1 MLIIICGPTCVGK
14 TKVGIEVAKH
24 IKGEVV
30 SADSQQIYKELNIG
44 TAKPTAKERKEVPH
58 HLIDIVK
65 PDEQFDVAKYLELAD
80 SAIKGIV
87 KRGRVPVVVGG
98 AGLYLRVLCF
108 GISHS
113 PPRDAKFRSMLLE
126 QRAKCGMES
135 LYKMLQEKDPIV
147 AKKIQPNDTTRVIRA
162 LEVIHLTGKSIT
174 FYQTGYGNQN
184 KRYDYLKIGLHLDR
198 AELYRRIDER
208 VDKMVAEGLLE
219 EANEL
224 AKKYGRT
231 CQALNAVGYK
241 EMNVDLIKRNS
252 RHYAK
257 HQLTWFK
264 ADKEIKWFRPNDLDK
279 IFNFIDTNF
288 VSV

>member
-30 SADSQQIYKELNIG
+30 SADSQQIYKELDIG

-58 HLIDIVK
+58 HLVDIVK

-80 SAIKGIV
+80 FAIKGIT

-98 AGLYLRVLCF
+98 AGLYLRVLCH
-108 GISHS
+108 GLSQS
-113 PPRDAKFRSMLLE
+113 PPRDSKFRSMLLE
-126 QRAKCGMES
+126 QREKCGMES
-135 LYKMLQEKDPIV
+135 LYKMLQEKDPVV

-162 LEVIHLTGKSIT
+162 LEVLHLTGKSIA
-174 FYQTGYGNQN
+174 FYQAGYGTKN

-198 AELYRRIDER
+198 HELYKRIDDR
-208 VDKMVAEGLLE
+208 VDQMVADGLLE

-224 AKKYGRT
+224 VKKYGRN

-241 EMNVDLIKRNS
+241 EMNVELIKRNS

-264 ADKEIKWFRPNDLDK
+264 ADKEIRWFRPNDLDK

-288 VSV
+288 VRC